1 MKLDSFHLYLALE
14 CFLKYIKIIFF
25 YNLFLILIH
34 QNNLKILKIKILIKY
49 KFNRST
55 KQLFN

>member
-34 QNNLKILKIKILIKY
+34 QNNLKILKTNLKY
-49 KFNRST
+49 KKLKF
-55 KQLFN
+55 